1 MSANGI
7 SHLTNKRQRQ
17 EQKLKLAQEKRELQG
32 KRSPL
37 KKRQLPSMYNVGGK
51 NDAADRLLLQD
62 GNTPLTIGRP
72 WKD

>member
-17 EQKLKLAQEKRELQG
+17 EQKLKLAQAKRELQG
-32 KRSPL
+32 KRSTL
-37 KKRQLPSMYNVGGK
+37 KKGQLPSMYNVGGK

-72 WKD
+72 WND